1 MNLRDYINQNGITQ
15 EAFGRLLDPP
25 VSQGKVNH
33 WLHGT
38 RRVSLSEALQIER
51 LTQGTVTLDEL
62 AQIKP
67 LTGHKKY
74 RPKPAQADSFGEA
87 DQALRSIHG

>member
-1 MNLRDYINQNGITQ
+1 MNLRDYLHENGITQ
-15 EAFGRLLDPP
+15 SAFGRLLNPP

-33 WLHGT
+33 WMHGT
-38 RRVSLSEALQIER
+38 RRVSLLEALQIQR
-51 LTQGTVTLDEL
+51 LTQGTVTLEEL

-74 RPKPAQADSFGEA
+74 HPKPCQADSFGEA
-87 DQALRSIHG
+87 VHASRSPHG